1 MSIRDRTNAA
11 PLYEFTLEP
20 GFDDAI
26 RGQKS
31 TTIDDTLESTVAWNV
46 DESNVR
52 AASGENGANEIDFAV
67 ARSARNRADSS
78 APTGLINISNTGGGR
93 N

>member
-1 MSIRDRTNAA
+1 MSIRDRTNIA

-52 AASGENGANEIDFAV
+52 AASGENGANEIDFAG
-67 ARSARNRADSS
+67 SHGPHGTG
-78 APTGLINISNTGGGR
+78 PTRRLQR
-93 N
+93 D

>member
-11 PLYEFTLEP
+11 PLYEFTLEH

-31 TTIDDTLESTVAWNV
+31 TTTIDDTLESTVAWNV

-52 AASGENGANEIDFAV
+52 AASGENGANEIDFAG
-67 ARSARNRADSS
+67 SHGPHGTG
-78 APTGLINISNTGGGR
+78 PTRRLQR
-93 N
+93 D